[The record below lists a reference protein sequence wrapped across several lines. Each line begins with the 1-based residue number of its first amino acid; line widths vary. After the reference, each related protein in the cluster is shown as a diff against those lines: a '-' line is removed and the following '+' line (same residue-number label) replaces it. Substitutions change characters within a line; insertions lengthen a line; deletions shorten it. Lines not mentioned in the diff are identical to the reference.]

1 MSDKKYSYSPKSY
14 TGINYYFDHFLRQRL
29 QLYGK
34 IKEHMPDSVMLGK
47 ANALNCEYVVR
58 PAVLIQ

>member
-1 MSDKKYSYSPKSY
+1 MSDKKYGYSPKSY
-14 TGINYYFDHFLRQRL
+14 TGINYFDHFLQQRL
-29 QLYGK
+29 QPYGK